1 MLLYWR
7 FIPLCAHCTTA
18 FAAAAVQECDDS
30 LASQLA
36 KTEPVTEPASEPV
49 SESVPAVTPAT
60 TAPTAAPATLPSTAA
75 ASNTTAAAGGAA
87 GSGNSGSGT
96 GSSSSDATS
105 KYDQF
110 RTRQYTVLS
119 LVHYAVGSL
128 LAGVLAGVLT
138 VLCCGGLLRK
148 TRLIRQRSMVSGAA
162 YIIINNFRL
171 YMHCDGLLACKFY
184 LRRITKPN
192 VHKHT

>member
-7 FIPLCAHCTTA
+7 FIRLCAHCTTA

-36 KTEPVTEPASEPV
+36 NTEPVTEPASEPV
-49 SESVPAVTPAT
+49 PAVTPAT
-60 TAPTAAPATLPSTAA
+60 SAPTAAPATMPSTAA
-75 ASNTTAAAGGAA
+75 ASNTTAAAGGAT
-87 GSGNSGSGT
+87 GSGSSGSGG
-96 GSSSSDATS
+96 GSSNSDASS

-110 RTRQYTVLS
+110 HTRQYTVLS

-138 VLCCGGLLRK
+138 VLCCGGLLSK
-148 TRLIRQRSMVSGAA
+148 ARLARQRSVVSGAT
-162 YIIINNFRL
+162 NNSTNN
-171 YMHCDGLLACKFY
+171 AC
-184 LRRITKPN
+184 TC
-192 VHKHT
+192 TMMAC